1 MAVFGVPLDQDEQV
15 FYAYEMN
22 MKSKKK
28 TGMLIGIGLMVLGFV
43 SMWFMCITFIAI
55 PIGGFVL
62 YKAMNPDGN
71 AIVAM
76 ALTSKRMLAV
86 PFDKGAEHTEVAIA
100 DIEDVECKRKGK
112 KVTHKRGLAAMAVN
126 AAANAVK
133 EHQQNKQAKTHPN
146 YWTNAVELHLFLS
159 GGRQTK
165 WNIDESEGPNVGPI
179 LATGL
184 VRGWDSLV
192 PIEGYAAERSVSLL

>member
-22 MKSKKK
+22 MKSKKT
-28 TGMLIGIGLMVLGFV
+28 TGMLIGAGLALIGFV
-43 SMWFMCITFIAI
+43 SMWFVCITFIAI
-55 PIGGFVL
+55 PIGGFIF

-76 ALTSKRMLAV
+76 ALTSKRLLAI
-86 PFDKGAEHTEVAIA
+86 PFNQKAEHNEVAIA
-100 DIEDVECKRKGK
+100 ELEDIECKRKGK

-126 AAANAVK
+126 AAASAIK
-133 EHQQNKQAKTHPN
+133 EHQQNQQAKTHPN
-146 YWTNAVELHLFLS
+146 YWTNAVELQLFLS
-159 GGRQTK
+159 GGRQVK
-165 WNIDESEGPNVGPI
+165 WNIEESEGPNVGPL

-184 VRGWDSLV
+184 VRGWETLV
-192 PIEGYAAERSVSLL
+192 PIEGYGAERTVSLL

>member
-22 MKSKKK
+22 MKSKKT
-28 TGMLIGIGLMVLGFV
+28 TGMLIGAGLALIGFV
-43 SMWFMCITFIAI
+43 SMWFVCITFIAI
-55 PIGGFVL
+55 PIGGFIF

-76 ALTSKRMLAV
+76 ALTSKRLLAI
-86 PFDKGAEHTEVAIA
+86 PFDQKAEHNEVSIA
-100 DIEDVECKRKGK
+100 ELEDIECKRKGK

-126 AAANAVK
+126 AAASAIK
-133 EHQQNKQAKTHPN
+133 EHQQNQQAKTHPN
-146 YWTNAVELHLFLS
+146 YWTNAVELQLFLS
-159 GGRQTK
+159 GGRQVK
-165 WNIDESEGPNVGPI
+165 WNIEESEGPNVGPL

-184 VRGWDSLV
+184 VRGWETLV
-192 PIEGYAAERSVSLL
+192 PIEGYGAERTVSLL